1 MSWRAI
7 WTRQWRSLLRMN
19 TAKELREEQG
29 LPDLR
34 LNLSFL
40 MPLHC
45 NFIVTFG
52 KMLWLKITLRHKTS
66 SIKTYSFNFL
76 YILLSYIYVLC
87 YCNNVQLFPKIIK
100 TNFFILHT
108 LYYILIIYTIYII
121 YIYIYFIYVLYILY
135 NIHTIALKVFN
146 LYSTITISP

>member
-34 LNLSFL
+34 LNLLFL

-45 NFIVTFG
+45 NFIITFG

-100 TNFFILHT
+100 TNFFILHI
-108 LYYILIIYTIYII
+108 LYYILIIYIIYII
-121 YIYIYFIYVLYILY
+121 YIYIFYIYMYYIY
-135 NIHTIALKVFN
+135 YII
-146 LYSTITISP
+146 YIQ